1 MRVEGDLVCP
11 RFSSLLDWLLAWEAR
26 LGVDCGGSGAGPY
39 SSGNGKP

>member
-1 MRVEGDLVCP
+1 MGVEGDLVSPC
-11 RFSSLLDWLLAWEAR
+11 FSSLLDQLLVWEAR